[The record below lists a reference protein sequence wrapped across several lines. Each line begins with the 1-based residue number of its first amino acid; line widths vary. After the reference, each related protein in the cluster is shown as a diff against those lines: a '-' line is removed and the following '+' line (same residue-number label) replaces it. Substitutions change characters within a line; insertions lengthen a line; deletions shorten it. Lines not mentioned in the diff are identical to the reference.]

1 MSDEGYI
8 QTKVRDLKEELGEFG
23 NRINKRSREVI
34 IMARKISLEVNRN
47 FDKIPIV
54 KTARG
59 ENQAVF
65 GIPESSVLPPPLKLT
80 S

>member
-1 MSDEGYI
+1 
-8 QTKVRDLKEELGEFG
+8 
-23 NRINKRSREVI
+23 
-34 IMARKISLEVNRN
+34 MAKKISLELNKN
-47 FDKIPIV
+47 FDNIPIV

-65 GIPESSVLPPPLKLT
+65 GIPESSVLPAPLKRT

>member
-1 MSDEGYI
+1 MAKKMSLD
-8 QTKVRDLKEELGEFG
+8 
-23 NRINKRSREVI
+23 INK
-34 IMARKISLEVNRN
+34 N
-47 FDKIPIV
+47 FDDIPIV

-65 GIPESSVLPPPLKLT
+65 GIPGSSTLPAPQKRT

>member
-1 MSDEGYI
+1 
-8 QTKVRDLKEELGEFG
+8 
-23 NRINKRSREVI
+23 
-34 IMARKISLEVNRN
+34 MAKKISLDINKN
-47 FDKIPIV
+47 FDKLPIV

-65 GIPESSVLPPPLKLT
+65 GIPESSVLPAPLKRT

>member
-1 MSDEGYI
+1 D
-8 QTKVRDLKEELGEFG
+8 
-23 NRINKRSREVI
+23 INK
-34 IMARKISLEVNRN
+34 N
-47 FDKIPIV
+47 FDKLPIV

-65 GIPESSVLPPPLKLT
+65 GIPESSVLPAPLKRT

>member
-1 MSDEGYI
+1 
-8 QTKVRDLKEELGEFG
+8 
-23 NRINKRSREVI
+23 
-34 IMARKISLEVNRN
+34 MAKKKISLKLNTN

-59 ENQAVF
+59 QNQAVF
-65 GIPESSVLPPPLKLT
+65 GIPESSTLPAPLKGT

>member
-1 MSDEGYI
+1 
-8 QTKVRDLKEELGEFG
+8 
-23 NRINKRSREVI
+23 
-34 IMARKISLEVNRN
+34 MANKISLEVNKN

-59 ENQAVF
+59 KNQAVF
-65 GIPESSVLPPPLKLT
+65 GIPESSVLPPPFKGT

>member
-1 MSDEGYI
+1 M
-8 QTKVRDLKEELGEFG
+8 TK
-23 NRINKRSREVI
+23 
-34 IMARKISLEVNRN
+34 KISLDINKN

-65 GIPESSVLPPPLKLT
+65 GIPSSSTLPPPLKGT

>member
-1 MSDEGYI
+1 
-8 QTKVRDLKEELGEFG
+8 
-23 NRINKRSREVI
+23 
-34 IMARKISLEVNRN
+34 MARKISLEVNRN

>member
-1 MSDEGYI
+1 MV
-8 QTKVRDLKEELGEFG
+8 K
-23 NRINKRSREVI
+23 
-34 IMARKISLEVNRN
+34 KISLNINKN
-47 FDKIPIV
+47 FDDIPIV

-65 GIPESSVLPPPLKLT
+65 GIPSSSTLPPPFKGT

>member
-1 MSDEGYI
+1 
-8 QTKVRDLKEELGEFG
+8 
-23 NRINKRSREVI
+23 
-34 IMARKISLEVNRN
+34 MAKKISLDINGDFN
-47 FDKIPIV
+47 KLPIV

-65 GIPESSVLPPPLKLT
+65 GIPESSVLPAPLKRT

>member
-1 MSDEGYI
+1 M
-8 QTKVRDLKEELGEFG
+8 TK
-23 NRINKRSREVI
+23 
-34 IMARKISLEVNRN
+34 KISLRINEN

-65 GIPESSVLPPPLKLT
+65 GIQGSSTLPPPLKRT